1 MNTTTTRKQ
10 RVVSIL
16 LALVLVL
23 SMLSA
28 SVFAEE
34 NTNQAAVTAGGTTT
48 EFATYA
54 QAVAYAN
61 AHSGSTLRLLADIK
75 VPDYEAPADM
85 PFITGNVT
93 LDLNGKSINY
103 VDVGSAGLDEDG
115 EAVKGQP
122 GTLTVTGSGSIE
134 LLTMY
139 YGALT
144 LNGGTVN
151 ELRAEDFAATVHIT
165 GGTVENFELSLRW
178 DDKATADISGGSV
191 QKLDLGTGT
200 VNITGGSHG
209 SETAPWGINGGT
221 LNISGGSFSN
231 LRLLVTGGKIN
242 LTGGEF
248 EYISTDPQT
257 PSSEYQKLTM
267 GSLLGDNCAFYGKDG
282 SLVSADVLT
291 LENVKIVA
299 DHEHTYQD
307 GKCTACGA
315 LCRHDR
321 VETAMGKCEVCG
333 VQLEAEVSSEDS
345 SPVYYTSFIRH
356 GMPSSPTG
364 RIRSPLRCFARG
376 MIWGTRICM

>member
-16 LALVLVL
+16 LALILVL
-23 SMLSA
+23 SMLPA

-75 VPDYEAPADM
+75 VPGYEAPVDM

-103 VDVGSAGLDEDG
+103 VDVGSAGLDEDD

-248 EYISTDPQT
+248 EYISTDPQA
-257 PSSEYQKLTM
+257 PSSEY
-267 GSLLGDNCAFYGKDG
+267 
-282 SLVSADVLT
+282 
-291 LENVKIVA
+291 
-299 DHEHTYQD
+299 
-307 GKCTACGA
+307 
-315 LCRHDR
+315 
-321 VETAMGKCEVCG
+321 
-333 VQLEAEVSSEDS
+333 
-345 SPVYYTSFIRH
+345 
-356 GMPSSPTG
+356 
-364 RIRSPLRCFARG
+364 
-376 MIWGTRICM
+376 

>member
-16 LALVLVL
+16 LALILVL
-23 SMLSA
+23 SMLPA

-103 VDVGSAGLDEDG
+103 VDVGSTGLDEDG

-221 LNISGGSFSN
+221 LNISGGSFS
-231 LRLLVTGGKIN
+231 
-242 LTGGEF
+242 
-248 EYISTDPQT
+248 
-257 PSSEYQKLTM
+257 
-267 GSLLGDNCAFYGKDG
+267 
-282 SLVSADVLT
+282 
-291 LENVKIVA
+291 
-299 DHEHTYQD
+299 
-307 GKCTACGA
+307 
-315 LCRHDR
+315 
-321 VETAMGKCEVCG
+321 
-333 VQLEAEVSSEDS
+333 
-345 SPVYYTSFIRH
+345 
-356 GMPSSPTG
+356 
-364 RIRSPLRCFARG
+364 AR
-376 MIWGTRICM
+376 